1 MVRMAEMTDL
11 GTHGNEP
18 ATLRMERARILSKKD
33 YRRLRNM
40 DCAFHLLAPV
50 KANAGTTMDGT
61 LQIALAAVTTGSI
74 LGPGGTTLAAHP
86 NAMAMMTVLLMA
98 AFAFAALAAWR
109 AATGPVRRPPPP
121 GPALPKLRRKMQ
133 GPRERRA

>member
-1 MVRMAEMTDL
+1 
-11 GTHGNEP
+11 
-18 ATLRMERARILSKKD
+18 
-33 YRRLRNM
+33 
-40 DCAFHLLAPV
+40 
-50 KANAGTTMDGT
+50 MDGT

-109 AATGPVRRPPPP
+109 AATGPVRPAPPP
-121 GPALPKLRRKMQ
+121 GPALPKLRRKTQ